1 MQKMAEGFFAKILIV
16 ARVQDEGVPG
26 IVRNLRGH
34 RHEASLRLRAKDE
47 IVAQPLEDPMLLTF
61 SQIRLSIAEFHP
73 RGMGKRMFADS
84 VYPPLERVVAPDAI
98 RNERADC
105 G

>member
-1 MQKMAEGFFAKILIV
+1 MQKTAEGFFAKILIV
-16 ARVQDEGVPG
+16 ARVQNEGVPS

-47 IVAQPLEDPMLLTF
+47 IVAQPLEDLMLLTF
-61 SQIRLSIAEFHP
+61 SQIRLGIAELHP
-73 RGMGKRMFADS
+73 QGSGKRMFADS
-84 VYPPLERVVAPDAI
+84 IYPPLEGMVAPDAI

-105 G
+105 D